1 MDMQMFRQQVE
12 EAAFFLRAELG
23 STPVC
28 GVVLGTGAG
37 GLGEDLAGAVT
48 IPYGAIP
55 HFPKSSAPSH
65 AGQLRYGTLAGRT
78 VLIFQGRFH
87 AYEGYSLLQVTF
99 PVRLLA
105 ALGVN
110 ILILT
115 NAAGGLQP
123 LFQSGDLMLIRD
135 HINLL
140 GGNPLVGENI
150 AAWGPRFPDMSRV
163 YDRQLA
169 ELAVQT
175 ALECGLRLR
184 EGVYVAVKGPSL
196 ETPAETRL
204 LRRLGADAVGMS
216 TVPEAIAAVHAG
228 VRLLGLSV
236 ISNVNLPDAMAPVEI
251 EEIIKVVHQA
261 EESLSRLVQGI
272 VAKLPD

>member
-1 MDMQMFRQQVE
+1 MDMQMFRQHVE
-12 EAAFFLRAELG
+12 EAAVFLRAEIG
-23 STPVC
+23 PTPVC
-28 GVVLGTGAG
+28 GVVLGTGSG
-37 GLGEDLAGAVT
+37 GLAENLAEAVT

-65 AGQLRYGTLAGRT
+65 AGQLRYGTLAGRS

-140 GGNPLVGENI
+140 GGNPLVGEHI
-150 AAWGPRFPDMSRV
+150 GAWGPRFPDMSRV

-204 LRRLGADAVGMS
+204 LRLLGADAVGMS

-261 EESLSRLVQGI
+261 EESLSRLVQGL